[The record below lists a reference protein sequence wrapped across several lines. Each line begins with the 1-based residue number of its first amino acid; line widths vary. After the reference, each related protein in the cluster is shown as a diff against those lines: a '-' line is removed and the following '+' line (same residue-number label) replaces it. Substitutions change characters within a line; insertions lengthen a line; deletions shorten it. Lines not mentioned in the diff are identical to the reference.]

1 MVIKDA
7 REKTE
12 VPWKTVA
19 VVRRNK
25 TTDEVTERQLIVT
38 WIWRSR
44 DDNFIW
50 CWWCMGRQNR
60 MIVFGLYTQRQRV

>member
-1 MVIKDA
+1 MVSCQLRYTKRSCLKKALVMVIKDA

-25 TTDEVTERQLIVT
+25 TTDEVTER
-38 WIWRSR
+38 
-44 DDNFIW
+44 
-50 CWWCMGRQNR
+50 
-60 MIVFGLYTQRQRV
+60 